1 METWQRHRREIDL
14 LLTDVMMPEGMS
26 GRELAEKIVAEEP
39 ELRVMLTSGYPLE
52 VIGSDIAKTGY
63 CFLQKPYSP
72 GVLAQAVRECLDKGK
87 RNKRSNQPQTM
98 QTN

>member
-1 METWQRHRREIDL
+1 
-14 LLTDVMMPEGMS
+14 MMPEGMS

-39 ELRVMLTSGYPLE
+39 ELRVMLTSGYPME
-52 VIGSDIAKTGY
+52 AIGNDVAKAGF

-72 GVLAQAVRECLDKGK
+72 GVLAQAVRECLDNGK
-87 RNKRSNQPQTM
+87 PKKRSSQPQTV